1 MIKIFSA
8 LIVGLLYSL
17 IMLLPRELFLQVP
30 GGDNVGHIYMSFVL
44 TIIGL
49 CIFSDKKI
57 EINLMII
64 FIFLTLIE
72 FLQVLSTRYLTIS
85 DLLFNFIGCII
96 ATLLYLVSKFIK
108 TKLRN

>member
-8 LIVGLLYSL
+8 LIAGLLYSL

-30 GGDNVGHIYMSFVL
+30 GGDNAGHIYMSFVL

-49 CIFSDKKI
+49 CIFCDEKI
-57 EINLMII
+57 EINLIII
-64 FIFLTLIE
+64 FVFLTLIE
-72 FLQVLSTRYLTIS
+72 FLQVSTARNFVIN
-85 DLLFNFIGCII
+85 DLLFNFIGYII

-108 TKLRN
+108 IKLQN

>member
-30 GGDNVGHIYMSFVL
+30 GGDNAGHIYMSFVL

-49 CIFSDKKI
+49 CIFSDKKLKSI
-57 EINLMII
+57 
-64 FIFLTLIE
+64 
-72 FLQVLSTRYLTIS
+72 
-85 DLLFNFIGCII
+85 
-96 ATLLYLVSKFIK
+96 
-108 TKLRN
+108 

>member
-1 MIKIFSA
+1 
-8 LIVGLLYSL
+8 
-17 IMLLPRELFLQVP
+17 MLLPRELFLQVP
-30 GGDNVGHIYMSFVL
+30 GGDIAGHIYMSFVL

-57 EINLMII
+57 EINLIII

-72 FLQVLSTRYLTIS
+72 FLQVLTTRYFTIS
-85 DLLFNFIGCII
+85 DLLFNFIGYII

>member
-8 LIVGLLYSL
+8 LVVGLLYSL

-57 EINLMII
+57 KINLMII
-64 FIFLTLIE
+64 FVFLTLIE
-72 FLQVLSTRYLTIS
+72 FLQVLTTRNFVIN
-85 DLLFNFIGCII
+85 DLLFNFVGYIT

-108 TKLRN
+108 PKLQN

>member
-1 MIKIFSA
+1 VNF
-8 LIVGLLYSL
+8 
-17 IMLLPRELFLQVP
+17 FLQIP
-30 GGDNVGHIYMSFVL
+30 GRDNAGHIYMSFVL

-57 EINLMII
+57 EINLMVI
-64 FIFLTLIE
+64 FVFLTLIE
-72 FLQVLSTRYLTIS
+72 FLQVLTTRNFVIN
-85 DLLFNFIGCII
+85 DLLFNFVGYII